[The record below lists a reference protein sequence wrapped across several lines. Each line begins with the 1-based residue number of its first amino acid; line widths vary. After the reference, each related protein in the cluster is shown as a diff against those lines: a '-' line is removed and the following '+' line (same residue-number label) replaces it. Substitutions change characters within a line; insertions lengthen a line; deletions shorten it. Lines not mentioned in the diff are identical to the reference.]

1 MATVPKAVATPA
13 DPVKVVKPELS
24 RPAHVNSEVVGDVT
38 VHSKLLISVM
48 PSTSVMVATWPT
60 NKVLVAV
67 MTAEAALLM
76 PVKPVKGVGA
86 TKVLKPAELMARA
99 VFAVSRK
106 AFLGTN

>member
-1 MATVPKAVATPA
+1 MATPA
-13 DPVKVVKPELS
+13 VPVKVVKPELS

-38 VHSKLLISVM
+38 VHSKPLISVM
-48 PSTSVMVATWPT
+48 PSTSVMVTTWST

-76 PVKPVKGVGA
+76 PVKPVTVDA
-86 TKVLKPAELMARA
+86 TRVLKPAELMAKA